1 MSDSEL
7 PVVTREATPFSEV
20 GEKEGRWWTAESDGR
35 ILCQLCPRACHLRD
49 GDRGFCF
56 VRQNRNGKM
65 VLDTYGRSTG
75 FCIDPIEKKPLNHFL
90 PGTPVLSF
98 GTAGC
103 NLGCKFCQNWDI
115 SKSREVARLSHNA
128 SPHEIAR
135 HALEA
140 GCRSVAFTYN
150 DPVIW
155 AEYALDTAA
164 ACHELDLKTVAVTA
178 GYLTEESRADFFE
191 GMDAANIDLKAF
203 TEDFYFKLTGAHL
216 QPVLDTIR
224 YACRE
229 TDCWVELTNLIIPT
243 ANDGLDDLKRMVDW
257 LLDAVGS
264 DVPVHFTAFHPDFR
278 MKDIPSTSHETLIA
292 AYDLARGAGLDYV
305 YIGNVHDVTRQST
318 YCASCERLLIERD
331 WHQLGRYRLSDNRCA
346 HCNATI
352 PGVFE
357 STPGTWGRRR
367 QPIQIQ
373 QTESTTPTPT
383 RIASRSSPLQSQT
396 SHSVN
401 EDREKSGSGVS
412 TENLAMKTP
421 PLEASAPE
429 SESSLNLSVAAL
441 KKIHRTACEYVH
453 SVLHPP
459 VIDASERLGEL
470 AGHPVA
476 GMYVTLKRGET
487 LRGCCGMQG
496 PDQPLASA
504 LADSA
509 TRTTLHDP
517 RMAPI
522 SPAELPHLTLSV
534 SIIGSPRPIT
544 TSGEERIHS
553 VKVGQHGVRIRVANH
568 VGLLLPVVAKER
580 DWNARQFLDALC
592 NKAGIPPG
600 SWMRDDAVVE
610 IFDGIDYSAPFSL
623 ENESVLNE
631 SALVPQETLS
641 QLKNWVERNLTAL
654 NSGATPQFYAS
665 GVEDL
670 NVAGVV
676 LRVIPPGSD
685 HSYGWLQ
692 FSVRDG
698 APLQATLFQ
707 LTETAARGLQRVGGA
722 GHWRAEIGVLSQTIH
737 HGLDNDCALQEVDPR
752 RRSLIAMDG
761 SRWSIAFDSES
772 DTETLLQQT
781 LSAQRFRAGGTMV
794 YSTVCDSTESRFAIS
809 AGPQAQADVAT
820 RPPAVAGTFYPADDE
835 SRNQLVDSLL
845 SDLSREAPIAGD
857 LPSALA
863 IMVPHA
869 GLRYSGKIA
878 ADVWRRVQLPN
889 NVLII
894 GPKHTRDGVDW
905 AVSPHASWNLS
916 DTCVVEANTELAHHI
931 ANHVTGMELDSAAHA
946 NEHGIEVQLPLLA
959 RIAPETKVTGVAM
972 SGGSLQQ
979 LQAAARELADCL
991 ADFDDPPLLVISSDM
1006 NHFADET
1013 ETRRRDRLALD
1024 RLSKLDPAGL
1034 LEVCRSEN
1042 ISMCG
1047 QLPAALVLLTLQAMG
1062 KAGTFHEIAYGT
1074 SADTSGDKSR
1084 VVGYAGVVIT
1094 PS

>member
-1 MSDSEL
+1 MSGSEL
-7 PVVTREATPFSEV
+7 PVVTREAARFSAVE
-20 GEKEGRWWTAESDGR
+20 EKEGLWWIAESDGR
-35 ILCQLCPRACHLRD
+35 ILCQLCPRACRLRE

-56 VRQNRNGKM
+56 VRQNRGGKM

-128 SPHEIAR
+128 SPHNIAL
-135 HALEA
+135 HAVEA

-164 ACHELDLKTVAVTA
+164 ACHELGLKTVAVTA
-178 GYLTEESRADFFE
+178 GYLTDDSRADFFA
-191 GMDAANIDLKAF
+191 GMDAANIDLKAY
-203 TEDFYFKLTGAHL
+203 TEEFYLQLTGAHL

-224 YACRE
+224 FACRE
-229 TDCWVELTNLIIPT
+229 TDCWVELTNLIIPS
-243 ANDGLDDLKRMVDW
+243 ANDGPDDLKRMVDW

-278 MKDIPSTSHETLIA
+278 MQDLPRTPHETLIA
-292 AYDLARGAGLDYV
+292 AYDLARSAGLNYV

-318 YCASCERLLIERD
+318 YCSSCQQLLIERD

-373 QTESTTPTPT
+373 PTESTTPSPT
-383 RIASRSSPLQSQT
+383 QSESRDSPSQSESSRS
-396 SHSVN
+396 VN
-401 EDREKSGSGVS
+401 DDRNECAVS
-412 TENLAMKTP
+412 TESVAMKTP
-421 PLEASAPE
+421 PLEAPAPE
-429 SESSLNLSVAAL
+429 SESSLHLSDDDL

-459 VIDASERLGEL
+459 MIDASERLGEL

-496 PDQPLASA
+496 PEQPLSSA

-522 SPAELPHLTLSV
+522 SPVELPHLTLSV

-544 TSGEERIHS
+544 TRGEERIRS
-553 VKVGQHGVRIRVANH
+553 VKVGQHGVRIRVGNH

-580 DWNARQFLDALC
+580 GWNARQFLDALC

-600 SWMRDDAVVE
+600 SWMREDALVE

-623 ENESVLNE
+623 ASDSVLAE
-631 SALVPQETLS
+631 SALVSQETLI
-641 QLKNWVERNLTAL
+641 QLKNWVETNLSAL
-654 NSGATPQFYAS
+654 FSGATPHFYAS
-665 GVEDL
+665 GIEDL

-676 LRVIPPGSD
+676 LRVLPPGAD
-685 HSYGWLQ
+685 HSFGWLQ
-692 FSVRDG
+692 FSIRDG
-698 APLQATLFQ
+698 VPLQATLFQ
-707 LTETAARGLQRVGGA
+707 LTETAARELQHVRGEGQ
-722 GHWRAEIGVLSQTIH
+722 WRAELGILSQTIH

-761 SRWSIAFDSES
+761 SRWSIAFDSERDS
-772 DTETLLQQT
+772 EALLQQT

-794 YSTVCDSTESRFAIS
+794 YSTVCDSTQSRFAIS
-809 AGPQAQADVAT
+809 AGPQAQVESAA
-820 RPPAVAGTFYPADDE
+820 RPPAVAGTFYPADDD
-835 SRNQLVDSLL
+835 SRNQLVDGFL
-845 SDLSREAPIAGD
+845 SDLSNESPIAKG
-857 LPSALA
+857 LPPALA

-878 ADVWRRVQLPN
+878 ADVWRRVQLPR

-905 AVSPHASWNLS
+905 AVSPHTSWKLS
-916 DTCVVEANTELAHHI
+916 ETCVLDANPELAQQI
-931 ANHVTGMELDSAAHA
+931 ANQVTGMELDSSAHTK
-946 NEHGIEVQLPLLA
+946 EHGIEVQLPLLA
-959 RIAPETKVTGVAM
+959 RIAPETRVTGIAM
-972 SGGSLQQ
+972 SGGSLEQ
-979 LQAAARELADCL
+979 LQAAAREFADCL
-991 ADFDDPPLLVISSDM
+991 ANLEDPPLLVISSDM

-1024 RLSKLDPAGL
+1024 QLAKLDPVGL
-1034 LEVCRSEN
+1034 IEICHSDN

-1047 QLPAALVLLTLQAMG
+1047 QLPAALILLTLQAMG
-1062 KAGTFHEIAYGT
+1062 ATGSYHEIGYGT

-1084 VVGYAGVVIT
+1084 VVGYAGIVIT
-1094 PS
+1094 P